1 MLSVGQSHNSVS
13 TSRKE
18 QFDFKLIRGNDK
30 PIIVLNW
37 VDLKTL
43 LAVLA
48 VLGLNLN
55 SAVDCVCIPLSKF
68 THVLES

>member
-1 MLSVGQSHNSVS
+1 MWDNPTHSVS
-13 TSRKE
+13 SYGKE
-18 QFDFKLIRGNDK
+18 QFDFKLIRRNDK

-43 LAVLA
+43 LVVLA

-55 SAVDCVCIPLSKF
+55 SAVDCVYPFEQIYSGP
-68 THVLES
+68 